1 MSNDLENT
9 KVVRCKDGTTKR
21 IDKEQLQVSSFAP
34 GGPSVMGHKDKIN
47 NFFEEHV
54 EDKEK

>member
-1 MSNDLENT
+1 MRGRNGGKIYENSEVFRMSNDLENT

-21 IDKEQLQVSSFAP
+21 IEKEQLQ
-34 GGPSVMGHKDKIN
+34 IN

>member
-1 MSNDLENT
+1 MSVRNGGKIYENSEVFRMSNDLENT

-21 IDKEQLQVSSFAP
+21 IEKEQLQ
-34 GGPSVMGHKDKIN
+34 IN

-54 EDKEK
+54 EVKEK